1 MKEPLLVKFL
11 KRAFPHRFFVAKLSN
26 VPIFKGVID
35 HMLFDGDN
43 MIYLPKDQVVQ
54 MDQPLD
60 NLGEMVLP
68 SQVVEHF
75 IEEANYHWIMDWCIC
90 RKSTKCE
97 DYPIELGCL
106 FLGEATLKI
115 DPRLGHR
122 ATKQEALEHVQKC
135 RDAGLV
141 HLIGRNKLD
150 SVWLNAH
157 PGNKLLTVCNCCPC
171 CCLWR
176 VLPHLAPDISAKI
189 TRMPGVSVTVTN
201 RCTGCGTCTQ
211 SICFVNAISV
221 VNNRAVKS
229 NECRGCGRCVDV
241 CPQKAIEISVEDSQ
255 FMKDSVNRISS
266 VVDVS

>member
-26 VPIFKGVID
+26 VPIFKGVINR
-35 HMLFDGDN
+35 MLFDGDN

-75 IEEANYHWIMDWCIC
+75 IEKANYHWIMDWCIC

-171 CCLWR
+171 CCLWKM
-176 VLPHLAPDISAKI
+176 LPKLSHKISSKV
-189 TRMPGVSVTVTN
+189 TKMPGLLVSVTEK
-201 RCTGCGTCTQ
+201 CIGCGTC
-211 SICFVNAISV
+211 SKGVCFVDAIRLEGGWAIISG
-221 VNNRAVKS
+221 
-229 NECRGCGRCVDV
+229 ECRGCGRCVAA
-241 CPQKAIEISVEDSQ
+241 CPSGAIDLKVGDMDFVAKSIA
-255 FMKDSVNRISS
+255 RISS
-266 VVDVS
+266 SVDVA